1 MATFDTK
8 PPLQLLKV
16 AEKRTHCPG
25 LVTFVFRSGTDEP
38 LAPARAG
45 KYIALTGEFDGS
57 RVTRA
62 YTLASSPRET
72 EKEGVYIVTV
82 KKAGVLSGWLTD
94 RTEVGGKV
102 LAGVPLGDFVYDEER
117 DESHIVGVAGGA
129 GITALLSLAKA
140 SSDGA
145 PYTMTL
151 FYAVDD
157 SREFLFDEELAALDP
172 SRVKVVRIAA
182 DGTEEILDI
191 PKNNSVYY
199 ELENGSF
206 VCVRPSGTEPKL
218 KIYYSVKLKDFASS
232 EKAFEKLSAAT
243 EELLHG

>member
-45 KYIALTGEFDGS
+45 QYIALTGEFGGS

-145 PYTMTL
+145 P
-151 FYAVDD
+151 
-157 SREFLFDEELAALDP
+157 
-172 SRVKVVRIAA
+172 
-182 DGTEEILDI
+182 
-191 PKNNSVYY
+191 
-199 ELENGSF
+199 
-206 VCVRPSGTEPKL
+206 
-218 KIYYSVKLKDFASS
+218 
-232 EKAFEKLSAAT
+232 
-243 EELLHG
+243 